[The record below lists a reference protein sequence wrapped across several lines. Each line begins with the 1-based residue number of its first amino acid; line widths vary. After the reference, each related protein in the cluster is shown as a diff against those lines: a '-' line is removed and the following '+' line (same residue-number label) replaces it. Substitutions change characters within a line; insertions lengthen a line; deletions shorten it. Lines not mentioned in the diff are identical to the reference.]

1 MNSLRRVT
9 SLTITFSFL
18 IMSYTGILL
27 FIAPKG
33 RVANW
38 INWELFGL
46 DKTQY
51 TNLHVTFM
59 VLFLVGMVFH
69 LYLNWKPL
77 MAYLKNKSRQ
87 FSLLTKEF
95 VFAVAINTLFF
106 VGTLSYWAPFDQ
118 FLDFEE
124 DVKNSWEKKVDKA
137 PYGHAE
143 LSTLKEFSEKTNVP
157 LQSIMQQLTS
167 GKIQG
172 VQSDKTIA
180 ALAKENGKSPSQLFE
195 LINLKKTTEP
205 TQKTTLVEGGG
216 YGKLTFQDA
225 AIQHQ
230 FDLSKALEM
239 LKAKGATVTEKST
252 IRDAADALHVT
263 PIELL
268 QMLKEQK

>member
-9 SLTITFSFL
+9 SLTITFSFF

-59 VLFLVGMVFH
+59 VLFLVGMMFH

-95 VFAVAINTLFF
+95 IFAVLINALFV

-124 DVKNSWEKKVDKA
+124 DVKSAWEKKIDKA

-143 LSTLKEFSEKTNVP
+143 LSTLEEFAEKTNAN
-157 LQSIMQQLTS
+157 LETIISQLTHA
-167 GKIQG
+167 G
-172 VQSDKTIA
+172 VKEVSSTKTIA
-180 ALAKENGKSPSQLFE
+180 TLAKENGKSPSQLFE
-195 LINLKKTTEP
+195 LMKVTKKAEAP
-205 TQKTTLVEGGG
+205 QKSTLVEGGG
-216 YGKLTFQDA
+216 YGKLSLSDA
-225 AIQHQ
+225 STQHH
-230 FDLSKALEM
+230 FELSKALEF
-239 LKAKGATVTEKST
+239 LKEKGATVTEKST
-252 IRDAADALHVT
+252 LRDAADALHVT
-263 PIELL
+263 PMELL
-268 QMLKEQK
+268 ETLKKAN